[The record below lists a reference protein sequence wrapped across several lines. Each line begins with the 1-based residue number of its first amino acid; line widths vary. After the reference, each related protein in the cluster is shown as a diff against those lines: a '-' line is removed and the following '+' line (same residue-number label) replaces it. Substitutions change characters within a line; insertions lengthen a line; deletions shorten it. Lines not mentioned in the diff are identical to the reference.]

1 MHSVVG
7 SRQIA
12 QTMSQPILPGYA
24 AALATSATR
33 TRWASEL
40 EARAAAYWTDERTA
54 RLLDGKQT
62 IIGPREGAVLLRA
75 LGLMRDDA
83 SIPPAQV
90 RKYFQINH
98 MVALLGP
105 ALRELR
111 ALPTIRLLDAGC
123 GRSYLTL
130 LIAWCARH
138 VWKQPLEVL
147 GIDRDGDV
155 IAEARRRTA
164 LAQLD
169 DVVRFEVGDIAT
181 MRPSGGSGGGG
192 GGIDGVVALH
202 ACDTA
207 TCDALA
213 LGIEAGAQMIAVAP
227 CCQAELARGWA
238 ALAER
243 GVEGAFATVWRTPH
257 LRRETAADVTDA
269 MRVELL
275 RAAGY
280 DVTAMEFVP
289 AEHTR
294 KNTLIR
300 AMRRGAGG
308 GSRAAYEALRAATGG
323 VGIRLGD
330 IVRP

>member
-1 MHSVVG
+1 MHEKVDLAACAI
-7 SRQIA
+7 RKR
-12 QTMSQPILPGYA
+12 PYA
-24 AALATSATR
+24 VSLSDSSTR
-33 TRWASEL
+33 NRWAAEL
-40 EARAAAYWTDERTA
+40 DARARAYWTDERTA
-54 RLLDGKQT
+54 QLLDGKQPV
-62 IIGPREGAVLLRA
+62 IAPREGAVLLRA

-111 ALPTIRLLDAGC
+111 ELPSIRLLDAGC

-138 VWKQPLEVL
+138 VWRQPLEVV
-147 GIDRDGDV
+147 GIDRDPAL
-155 IAEARRRTA
+155 IAEARRRTE

-169 DVVRFEVGDIAT
+169 DVVHFEVGDVAT
-181 MRPSGGSGGGG
+181 ARPSGVN
-192 GGIDGVVALH
+192 GVVALH

-207 TCDALA
+207 TCDAIA
-213 LGIEAGAQMIAVAP
+213 LGIELGATMLAVAP

-243 GVEGAFATVWRTPH
+243 GVEGAFAPVWRAPQ

-269 MRVELL
+269 MRVELM

-280 DVTAMEFVP
+280 DVKAMEFVP

-294 KNTLIR
+294 KNTLLLAI
-300 AMRRGAGG
+300 RRGERDPSA
-308 GSRAAYEALRAATGG
+308 RAAYEALRDATGG
-323 VGIRLGD
+323 VD
-330 IVRP
+330 IQLARRT